1 MNLTLTIREEQ
12 ILHLISQGYSS
23 KEIAD
28 LLFLSFE
35 TIKTYRYRLTNKFG
49 ARNVAHMI
57 RIAAEQGIF
66 SNENNSQNCF
76 NISVA

>member
-28 LLFLSFE
+28 LLYLSFE
-35 TIKTYRYRLTNKFG
+35 TIKTYRYRLTNKFE

-57 RIAAEQGIF
+57 RIAAECGIF
-66 SNENNSQNCF
+66 KKDINNQTYF